1 MIEKSI
7 KINGMSCNHCVMA
20 VKKELSKLNLDSVEV
35 TIGNAKI
42 LFDETKTTECQIE
55 EAIKEAGFEVVK

>member
-20 VKKELSKLNLDSVEV
+20 VKKELSKLNIDSAEV

-42 LFDETKTTECQIE
+42 LFDETKATESQIE

>member
-20 VKKELSKLNLDSVEV
+20 VNKELSKLNIDSAEV

-42 LFDETKTTECQIE
+42 LFDETKATESQIE

>member
-20 VKKELSKLNLDSVEV
+20 VNKELSKLNIDSAEV
-35 TIGNAKI
+35 SIGNAKI
-42 LFDETKTTECQIE
+42 LFDETKTTESQIE